1 MIYAVIFAGLVA
13 LAVFGAVLYR
23 SGRKAAEN
31 AVFDKQAKD
40 SERVDKIIRANA
52 GRERAEL
59 LERLRK

>member
-40 SERVDKIIRANA
+40 SEHVDKIIRANA
-52 GRERAEL
+52 SRERTEL